1 LIYASEASSLSLS
14 PPLSLSLRFVG
25 NTGFEPVTPALS
37 RQYSKPTEL
46 ITRKNKVRKDL
57 KLSKV
62 FYSAKKHLFSSKNH
76 FFMRQSLFILFLTFS
91 LYSIAQK
98 TFQVKVIVRSYDGFP
113 LENITVKSINGTE
126 VIGNK
131 TNAEGFCYLVM
142 SQKSFSV
149 TASDESEN
157 YATST
162 SSISLTKAENCW
174 INIEMVPGAK
184 LNLERLKQDD
194 MLYGNADSIGKKPCS
209 DSNFVEAS
217 YPGGNASL
225 MKYIRETIRYP
236 EVSIDRNE
244 SGKVYLSFIVE
255 TDGKLSH
262 INVERGVSPEI
273 DQEALRIFIKSPKWV
288 PAICN
293 GTMVRSRYKIPINFS
308 LN

>member
-1 LIYASEASSLSLS
+1 
-14 PPLSLSLRFVG
+14 VG

-57 KLSKV
+57 KLTKV
-62 FYSAKKHLFSSKNH
+62 FSSAKKHVFSSKNH

-91 LYSIAQK
+91 IYSIAQK

-113 LENITVKSINGTE
+113 LENISVKSMNGTT

-131 TNAEGFCYLVM
+131 TDANGICYLVL

-217 YPGGNASL
+217 YLGGNAAL
-225 MKYIRETIRYP
+225 MKYVRETIRYP

-273 DQEALRIFIKSPKWV
+273 DQEAMRIFIKSPKWE
-288 PAICN
+288 PAVCN
-293 GTMVRSRYKIPINFS
+293 GIAVRSRYKIPITFS

>member
-1 LIYASEASSLSLS
+1 MRPTLLLLFLASSI
-14 PPLSLSLRFVG
+14 F
-25 NTGFEPVTPALS
+25 
-37 RQYSKPTEL
+37 
-46 ITRKNKVRKDL
+46 
-57 KLSKV
+57 
-62 FYSAKKHLFSSKNH
+62 
-76 FFMRQSLFILFLTFS
+76 
-91 LYSIAQK
+91 SIAQK
-98 TFQVKVIVRSYDGFP
+98 TFQVKVTVRSIDGVP
-113 LENITVKSINGTE
+113 LENISIKSKNGTT

-131 TNAEGFCYLVM
+131 TNADGVCFLEL

-162 SSISLTKAENCW
+162 SSISLTKAENCS
-174 INIEMVPGAK
+174 INMEMVPGAK
-184 LNLERLKQDD
+184 MNLERLKQDD
-194 MLYGNADSIGKKPCS
+194 MLYGNADSIGKNPCI

-217 YPGGNASL
+217 YPGGNAAL

-273 DQEALRIFIKSPKWV
+273 DQEAMRIFIKSPKWV
-288 PAICN
+288 PAVCN
-293 GTMVRSRYKIPINFS
+293 GNTVRSRYKIPINFS

>member
-1 LIYASEASSLSLS
+1 
-14 PPLSLSLRFVG
+14 
-25 NTGFEPVTPALS
+25 
-37 RQYSKPTEL
+37 
-46 ITRKNKVRKDL
+46 
-57 KLSKV
+57 
-62 FYSAKKHLFSSKNH
+62 
-76 FFMRQSLFILFLTFS
+76 MRQSLFILFLTFS
-91 LYSIAQK
+91 IYSIAQK

-113 LENITVKSINGTE
+113 LENISVKSMNGTT

-131 TNAEGFCYLVM
+131 TDANGICYLVL

-217 YPGGNASL
+217 YLGGNAAL
-225 MKYIRETIRYP
+225 MKYVRETIRYP

-273 DQEALRIFIKSPKWV
+273 DQEAMRIFIKSPKWE
-288 PAICN
+288 PAVCN
-293 GTMVRSRYKIPINFS
+293 GIAVRSRYKIPITFS

>member
-1 LIYASEASSLSLS
+1 
-14 PPLSLSLRFVG
+14 
-25 NTGFEPVTPALS
+25 
-37 RQYSKPTEL
+37 
-46 ITRKNKVRKDL
+46 
-57 KLSKV
+57 
-62 FYSAKKHLFSSKNH
+62 
-76 FFMRQSLFILFLTFS
+76 MRLALFILFLFTSLLSFS
-91 LYSIAQK
+91 QK
-98 TFQVKVIVRSYDGFP
+98 SFQVKVIVRSIDGIP
-113 LENITVKSINGTE
+113 LENISIKSMNGSS

-131 TNAEGFCYLVM
+131 TDANGICYLVM

-157 YATST
+157 YATTT

-184 LNLERLKQDD
+184 MNLERLKQDD
-194 MLYGNADSIGKKPCS
+194 MLYGTADSIGKKPCS

-217 YPGGNASL
+217 YPGGIAAL
-225 MKYIRETIRYP
+225 MEYIRETIRYP

-262 INVERGVSPEI
+262 IMVVRGVSPEI
-273 DQEALRIFIKSPKWV
+273 DQEAMRIFMKSPKWV
-288 PAICN
+288 PAVCN
-293 GTMVRSRYKIPINFS
+293 GNKVRSSYKIPIHFS

>member
-1 LIYASEASSLSLS
+1 
-14 PPLSLSLRFVG
+14 
-25 NTGFEPVTPALS
+25 
-37 RQYSKPTEL
+37 
-46 ITRKNKVRKDL
+46 
-57 KLSKV
+57 
-62 FYSAKKHLFSSKNH
+62 
-76 FFMRQSLFILFLTFS
+76 MRLSLFILFLITS
-91 LYSIAQK
+91 LLSLSQK
-98 TFQVKVIVRSYDGFP
+98 SFQVKVIVRSIEGIP
-113 LENITVKSINGTE
+113 LENISIKTMNGTSS
-126 VIGNK
+126 IGNK
-131 TNAEGFCYLVM
+131 TDVNGICYLVL

-157 YATST
+157 YATTT

-194 MLYGNADSIGKKPCS
+194 ILYGNADSIGKKPCS

-217 YPGGNASL
+217 YPGGNAAL

-244 SGKVYLSFIVE
+244 SGKVYLTFIVE

-262 INVERGVSPEI
+262 INVERGVSAEI
-273 DQEALRIFIKSPKWV
+273 DQEAMRIFIKSTKWV
-288 PAICN
+288 PAVCN
-293 GTMVRSRYKIPINFS
+293 GTTVRSRYKIPINFS

>member
-1 LIYASEASSLSLS
+1 
-14 PPLSLSLRFVG
+14 
-25 NTGFEPVTPALS
+25 
-37 RQYSKPTEL
+37 
-46 ITRKNKVRKDL
+46 
-57 KLSKV
+57 
-62 FYSAKKHLFSSKNH
+62 
-76 FFMRQSLFILFLTFS
+76 
-91 LYSIAQK
+91 
-98 TFQVKVIVRSYDGFP
+98 
-113 LENITVKSINGTE
+113 
-126 VIGNK
+126 
-131 TNAEGFCYLVM
+131 
-142 SQKSFSV
+142 
-149 TASDESEN
+149 
-157 YATST
+157 
-162 SSISLTKAENCW
+162 
-174 INIEMVPGAK
+174 MVPGAK

>member
-1 LIYASEASSLSLS
+1 
-14 PPLSLSLRFVG
+14 
-25 NTGFEPVTPALS
+25 
-37 RQYSKPTEL
+37 
-46 ITRKNKVRKDL
+46 
-57 KLSKV
+57 
-62 FYSAKKHLFSSKNH
+62 
-76 FFMRQSLFILFLTFS
+76 MRLSLFILFLITSLFS
-91 LYSIAQK
+91 LSQK
-98 TFQVKVIVRSYDGFP
+98 SFQVKVIVRSTEGIP
-113 LENITVKSINGTE
+113 LENISIKTMNGTS

-131 TNAEGFCYLVM
+131 TDANGICYLVL

-157 YATST
+157 YATTT

-184 LNLERLKQDD
+184 MNLERLKQDD

-209 DSNFVEAS
+209 DTNFVEAS
-217 YPGGNASL
+217 YPGGNAAL

-255 TDGKLSH
+255 TDGNLSH
-262 INVERGVSPEI
+262 IKVVRGVSPEI
-273 DQEALRIFIKSPKWV
+273 DQEAMRIFIKSPKWV
-288 PAICN
+288 SAVCN
-293 GTMVRSRYKIPINFS
+293 GTAVRSSYKIPINFS